1 MSRPLTLQEFP
12 LASGIQAIQDSLLFT
27 DFSTF
32 YRNLHERL
40 PQNSPETRSRY
51 AQRIVRWFF
60 PERKL
65 DSLLPRVWQA
75 YGDHDLLLQL
85 IRAAVLETEPVIAR
99 FIVEVVQ
106 PLPQGD
112 FLDLLTVRDYITTVY
127 GAFKDNSY
135 RRLLSTTR
143 DLGYIERVG
152 RQWAVAAIRPPSDAF
167 LLLFHARLA
176 PTPRIVRLSELLA
189 DSFWRHLGFRQP
201 DEVRAVLHSADT
213 EGLVAR
219 YTVVDQLEQVT
230 TRYTLDEYLDRALR
244 LRPQ

>member
-1 MSRPLTLQEFP
+1 M
-12 LASGIQAIQDSLLFT
+12 QAIQDSLTFT
-27 DFSTF
+27 DFSAF
-32 YRNLHERL
+32 YRHLQDNLS
-40 PQNSPETRSRY
+40 QNSPETRSRY
-51 AQRIVRWFF
+51 ATSIVRWFF
-60 PERKL
+60 PQRKL

-106 PLPQGD
+106 PLPPGD
-112 FLDLLTVRDYITTVY
+112 FLELLTARDYITTVY

-135 RRLLSTTR
+135 RRLLSSTR

-152 RQWAVAAIRPPSDAF
+152 GRWAVAAIRPPSDAF
-167 LLLFHARLA
+167 LLLLHARLA

-189 DSFWRHLGFRQP
+189 EPFWRHLGFRQP

-213 EGLVAR
+213 AGLVAR

-230 TRYTLDEYLDRALR
+230 TRYTLDEYLERALR
-244 LRPQ
+244 LKPR